1 MQNLIL
7 LPLYKNYRILFGWF
21 CEVYHVVK
29 CKLNMRLLCSVL
41 FESCMTVF
49 MATGRHS
56 ECLILMYPV
65 AIVFETPLDSV
76 CLILVEGSGEN
87 YFIFLVMFCMHDGPP
102 PLSYHIGQGVLEP
115 GCMDKYLIG
124 TCVGVLT
131 GYQGFCEGSYSVVI
145 IYVWIKMIIIIFMLI
160 LKLMLLVLGFVM
172 VHCYFDEMKLWYRSV
187 CFCFQNNGKDFWD
200 FWEWRR
206 WLIRLS
212 RTEHMCGDT
221 WKIGP
226 KLLFIQYYFLF
237 VIHLFFVY

>member
-49 MATGRHS
+49 MATWRHS

-172 VHCYFDEMKLWYRSV
+172 VHCNLTTWSNVQKCLFWFRKWQGFSGFLGMAKMANLSV
-187 CFCFQNNGKDFWD
+187 INGKDFR
-200 FWEWRR
+200 EWIY
-206 WLIRLS
+206 L
-212 RTEHMCGDT
+212 TCY
-221 WKIGP
+221 
-226 KLLFIQYYFLF
+226 LFIRI
-237 VIHLFFVY
+237 VK